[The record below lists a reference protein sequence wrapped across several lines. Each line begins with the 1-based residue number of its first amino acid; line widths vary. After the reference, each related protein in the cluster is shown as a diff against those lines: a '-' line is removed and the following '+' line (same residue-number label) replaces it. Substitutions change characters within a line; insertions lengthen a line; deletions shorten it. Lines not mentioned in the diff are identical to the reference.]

1 MSEKY
6 CVMNMKKNKRADVK
20 GLQDEAN
27 RTAENYKNE
36 IKENLTCLNY
46 YFKKCDD
53 WNSKITEILE
63 ENKIDEKDRSVVL
76 ITSVYS
82 ASPEFFKTKSY
93 DEIVKFFEKCLEFE
107 QRKGEVI
114 SAVIHLDET
123 TPHMQTA
130 TVPLVDVPVEVCNP
144 VPQKDE
150 KGNILTDSDGNIVP
164 ERYKS
169 GSQKGRIK
177 YKRTVLHD
185 ENGNVVTHKGL
196 SAKTVFGNKVKMSKT
211 QTEFWEMCG
220 KPYGLERGEIR
231 VETQEEAKKHLT
243 EAQHK
248 AEQIVKEAEHKADQ
262 IVKGAET
269 SVNAL
274 REQLRLQEE
283 ELQVKEEKTL
293 KTRNIVLQAMSDCEL
308 KMKEQEKVQA
318 ELQKREDALQA
329 REMSLKQQEKDLNS
343 RAIRWR
349 SDMQKS
355 FNDKVSRLVSECEEK
370 VRNYKVNCDEKMQ
383 EMSNVVCTLPK
394 LSDLQEMV
402 LKNSYIREQ
411 GKQKMTRSVDYL
423 KKMQDYNEKSVQAYR
438 DIPEEPSFGYS
449 QTGHDWG
456 YCE

>member
-27 RTAENYKNE
+27 RTAKKYKNN
-36 IKENLTCLNY
+36 IKKERTKDNY
-46 YFKKCDD
+46 FFKKCDD
-53 WNSKITEILE
+53 WNSKITEVLE
-63 ENKIDEKDRSVVL
+63 ENSVEEKSKSVVL

-82 ASPEFFKTKSY
+82 ASPEFFEGKSR
-93 DEIVKFFEKCLEFE
+93 DEILEYFEKCLEFE
-107 QRKGEVI
+107 CRNGEVI
-114 SAVIHLDET
+114 SAVVHFDEG
-123 TPHMQTA
+123 TPHLQTA
-130 TVPLVDVPVEVCNP
+130 KVPVLNVPVEVCSP
-144 VPQKDE
+144 VPKRDE
-150 KGNILTDSDGNIVP
+150 KGNILTDEDGKPIA
-164 ERYKS
+164 ERHETGK
-169 GSQKGRIK
+169 QKGKIK
-177 YKRTVLHD
+177 YKRTVLTD

-196 SAKTVFGNKVKMSKT
+196 SARFVFGNKAKMSKT
-211 QTEFWEMCG
+211 QTEFYEMCG
-220 KPYGLERGEIR
+220 KPYGLSRGEIR

-243 EAQHK
+243 EAEYK
-248 AEQIVKEAEHKADQ
+248 AKQIVADAKKREDAVQARESALKAQED
-262 IVKGAET
+262 
-269 SVNAL
+269 AL
-274 REQLRLQEE
+274 RAREE
-283 ELQVKEEKTL
+283 EVQANEKEVAKMENETYQL
-293 KTRNIVLQAMSDCEL
+293 LYNYAM
-308 KMKEQEKVQA
+308 KKQEQEQVQK

-329 REMSLKQQEKDLNS
+329 REIALKQQENDLNA
-343 RAIRWR
+343 RAIKWR

-355 FNDKVSRLVSECEEK
+355 FNDKLSRIVSECEEK

-456 YCE
+456 YGE

>member
-1 MSEKY
+1 MSENY

-185 ENGNVVTHKGL
+185 ENGNVVTHRGL

-211 QTEFWEMCG
+211 QTEFYEMCG
-220 KPYGLERGEIR
+220 KPYGLSRGEIR

-308 KMKEQEKVQA
+308 KMKEQEQA
-318 ELQKREDALQA
+318 QKELQKREDALQA
-329 REMSLKQQEKDLNS
+329 REMALKQQEKDLNS
-343 RAIRWR
+343 RAIKWR

-355 FNDKVSRLVSECEEK
+355 FKDKLSRIKADYEEK
-370 VRNYKVNCDEKMQ
+370 CRNYKEECDEVIQ
-383 EMSNVVCTLPK
+383 EISEYASSLPDMSANVEK
-394 LSDLQEMV
+394 V
-402 LKNSYIREQ
+402 LDYASVQEQ
-411 GKQKMTRSVDYL
+411 GK
-423 KKMQDYNEKSVQAYR
+423 AYR
-438 DIPEEPSFGYS
+438 TPARKYLQSIQTIRQNTIRTYREIPDIGSEYS
-449 QTGHDWG
+449 SKDHDWG
-456 YCE
+456 YGE